1 MTQIGLQKDDSI
13 LRSPPQYLRLSG
25 RHAAARRELIAA
37 VEGSQAQADDGSGIA
52 GAMKQKGARMTT
64 KRALDAQPGS
74 HLDFDV
80 VFTDLGEI
88 GARLEE
94 RGGMTPVSVVVNVV
108 ENSQAAAK
116 GVTIGCTVVGING
129 EKFLSHAHTVS
140 TLKHARRPVTVRF
153 RRLER

>member
-1 MTQIGLQKDDSI
+1 MTQIGLNKDDSI

-37 VEGSQAQADDGSGIA
+37 VEGSQANEGSGIA

-153 RRLER
+153 RRLEL